1 MYQNQQILAQ
11 TNNVNLGLSPIK
23 QARASGIVAEYHF
36 VAIKP
41 KKQLVELTAVLKAEP
56 KKLLGIKYGKKFNL
70 KDRCVVCG
78 MHHIWEQGDYLRP
91 PIPLDKVTKGR
102 PLMGTY
108 CPKHSSMYMQL
119 EMLQQQILADKH
131 GLDFKAFKPKMPKI
145 LRGGPVT
152 NLTKDDIISLTANG
166 YLIKPPTLGDNRSA
180 TNEAVE
186 IIGEI
191 NILTDRLNYLM
202 INKEVKVEDIKK
214 VKEEKPN
221 KEVVEE

>member
-1 MYQNQQILAQ
+1 M
-11 TNNVNLGLSPIK
+11 NLGLSPIK
-23 QARASGIVAEYHF
+23 QARASGAVTEYHF
-36 VAIKP
+36 MAIKP
-41 KKQLVELTAVLKAEP
+41 KKQLAELTTVLKAEP
-56 KKLLGIKYGKKFNL
+56 KKFLFLKYGKKFNL

-78 MHHIWEQGDYLRP
+78 MHHIWEAGDYLRP

-108 CPKHSSMYMQL
+108 CPKHASMYMQL

-131 GLDFKAFKPKMPKI
+131 GLDFKAFKPRMPKI
-145 LRGGPVT
+145 LKSGPVS
-152 NLTKDDIISLTANG
+152 NLTKDDIVALTANG

-202 INKEVKVEDIKK
+202 INKQVKVDDIKK
-214 VKEEKPN
+214 AKEEISE
-221 KEVVEE
+221 EVVEE